1 MQDMKQLT
9 DEDLAKMAEADYS
22 PDDRLVTR
30 QVRSGL
36 HLGRLIPA
44 TLPPVPRH
52 AVLDLHQRTEE
63 EAWALLVDLVRSKAR
78 RATVIT
84 GASGILKTK
93 FQDWVANSILAPH
106 VSSWKRLNN
115 GSFEIT
121 IRKPKPD
128 CD

>member
-1 MQDMKQLT
+1 MLNMKQLT
-9 DEDLAKMAEADYS
+9 DEDLAKMAETDYS

-30 QVRSGL
+30 QVRARL
-36 HLGRLIPA
+36 RLGRLIPGS
-44 TLPPVPRH
+44 PPPAPRH

-63 EAWALLVDLVRSKAR
+63 EAWALLGDLLRSKAR

-93 FQDWVANSILAPH
+93 FQDWVTNSILAPH
-106 VSSWKRLNN
+106 ISSWKRLNN

-121 IRKPKPD
+121 IRKPKPG